1 MVPTLFYILTAS
13 KGNGWHFYT
22 NKMKKALIPFLVAGM
37 LSTTSCTELFE
48 PSIDYGDQTYINDYS
63 ALVTAVNDLNK
74 SIGERFEAL
83 NTLLE
88 KNMVDI
94 KLSIDANTGA
104 IKAVGESMENSLSTI
119 NTTLFNGFTALNT
132 QIDGMGNKIVTA
144 INAQGDV
151 LQVAI
156 KENGT
161 LISTEIKN
169 LQDVYK
175 TVAEKF
181 DALNALLEKNMADIK
196 LSIDANT
203 GAIKAVEENMEN
215 SLSTINATLF
225 DGFTALNTQ
234 IDGMGNKI
242 VTAINAQGD
251 ILKAAIEENGTLVST
266 EIKDFKD
273 AYETAEAANL
283 AKMGE
288 IVGAINELT
297 KANNANSA
305 ALVTKLE
312 QLLSDNGIYYDEN
325 NPEQMYMTPE
335 NFASIQDAGPTSN
348 MYKLYADQLTTL
360 PVTFTSK
367 QVVSANGATHEHAI
381 FTPNTAKD
389 AAPVLVASK
398 AEVVDGVANGKKVVR
413 VVKTAVNRNY
423 TVTISTGCNT
433 RNIFAVRLTDANGKN
448 ETTFTPTL
456 SYDLTLIVYNK
467 SNSVI
472 ENNINAV
479 VYCCS
484 GGADTTYP
492 LVDPQ

>member
-22 NKMKKALIPFLVAGM
+22 NNMKKALIPFLVAGM

-63 ALVTAVNDLNK
+63 ALVTAVNDLTK

-94 KLSIDANTGA
+94 KLSIDANTGT

-119 NTTLFNGFTALNT
+119 NTTLFDGFAALNT

-144 INAQGDV
+144 INEQGDV

-156 KENGT
+156 K
-161 LISTEIKN
+161 
-169 LQDVYK
+169 
-175 TVAEKF
+175 
-181 DALNALLEKNMADIK
+181 
-196 LSIDANT
+196 
-203 GAIKAVEENMEN
+203 
-215 SLSTINATLF
+215 
-225 DGFTALNTQ
+225 
-234 IDGMGNKI
+234 
-242 VTAINAQGD
+242 
-251 ILKAAIEENGTLVST
+251 ENGTLVST

-273 AYETAEAANL
+273 AYGTAEAANL

-288 IVGAINELT
+288 IVGAINELA
-297 KANNANSA
+297 KANSANSA
-305 ALVTKLE
+305 ALITKLE
-312 QLLSDNGIYYDEN
+312 QLLSDNGIYYDESN
-325 NPEQMYMTPE
+325 TGQMYMTPE

-367 QVVSANGATHEHAI
+367 QVVSADGATHQHAI

-433 RNIFAVRLTDANGKN
+433 QNIFAVRLTDANGKN

-456 SYDLTLIVYNK
+456 SYELTLIVYNK

>member
-22 NKMKKALIPFLVAGM
+22 NNMKKALIPFLVAGM

-83 NTLLE
+83 NTLLA
-88 KNMVDI
+88 KNMADI

-119 NTTLFNGFTALNT
+119 NTTLF
-132 QIDGMGNKIVTA
+132 
-144 INAQGDV
+144 
-151 LQVAI
+151 
-156 KENGT
+156 
-161 LISTEIKN
+161 
-169 LQDVYK
+169 
-175 TVAEKF
+175 
-181 DALNALLEKNMADIK
+181 
-196 LSIDANT
+196 
-203 GAIKAVEENMEN
+203 
-215 SLSTINATLF
+215 

-234 IDGMGNKI
+234 IDGTGTKM

-273 AYETAEAANL
+273 AYETSEAANL

-288 IVGAINELT
+288 ILGAINELT
-297 KANNANSA
+297 EANNTNSA
-305 ALVTKLE
+305 ALMTKLE

-325 NPEQMYMTPE
+325 NTEQMYMTPE
-335 NFASIQDAGPTSN
+335 NFASILDAGPTSN

-367 QVVSANGATHEHAI
+367 QVVNANGGTHQHAI

-423 TVTISTGCNT
+423 TVTINTGCDSP
-433 RNIFAVRLTDANGKN
+433 NIFAVKLTDANGK
-448 ETTFTPTL
+448 
-456 SYDLTLIVYNK
+456 S
-467 SNSVI
+467 
-472 ENNINAV
+472 
-479 VYCCS
+479 
-484 GGADTTYP
+484 
-492 LVDPQ
+492 